1 MTPLPA
7 YVRRRRLFIVLVLA
21 PWLLYALPAFYVGL
35 EALWRFDPT
44 YFTPELVARYAQPDR
59 AFQDWVAAL
68 RTGDATLYS
77 QVRGRRWEG
86 TLSPRTDVDFTP
98 TDVEQVGSYW
108 RFSRPGA
115 FTAYFEQVNG
125 RWVYAPNDWRFRV
138 YTGELLGDVLTAIL
152 FYYAI
157 IAVMVLYAWIRAR
170 RQLRTAVPPGSRH

>member
-1 MTPLPA
+1 
-7 YVRRRRLFIVLVLA
+7 
-21 PWLLYALPAFYVGL
+21 
-35 EALWRFDPT
+35 
-44 YFTPELVARYAQPDR
+44 
-59 AFQDWVAAL
+59 
-68 RTGDATLYS
+68 
-77 QVRGRRWEG
+77 
-86 TLSPRTDVDFTP
+86 
-98 TDVEQVGSYW
+98 VGSYW

-157 IAVMVLYAWIRAR
+157 IAVMVLYAWMRAR